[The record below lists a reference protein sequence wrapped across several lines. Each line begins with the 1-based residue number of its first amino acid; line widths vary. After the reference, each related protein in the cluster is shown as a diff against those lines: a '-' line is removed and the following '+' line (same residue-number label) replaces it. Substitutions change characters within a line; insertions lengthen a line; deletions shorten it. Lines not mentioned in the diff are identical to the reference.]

1 MKTKKPPVI
10 IIGMHRSGTTLLSK
24 LLENAGI
31 FMGNKKEINNEA
43 LFFLKFNEYIFKQ
56 ASASWDSPINL
67 KFTNNFFK
75 ENIKRIFKKRA
86 NSPLIIKYLG
96 IKKFLKYRTL
106 ERLPTQWGWKDP
118 RNTFTLE
125 IWRELYPDAKVIHI
139 YRNPV
144 DVANSLKVRSL
155 LNQEK
160 KKSRPIKTVIGDY
173 FLKSSVINDSFKVQ
187 NLNQGYELWKEYV
200 EKSYTYSNV
209 LHIKF
214 EDLVNNSKQ
223 HLSAIIV

>member
-75 ENIKRIFKKRA
+75 ENIKRIFKK
-86 NSPLIIKYLG
+86 K
-96 IKKFLKYRTL
+96 
-106 ERLPTQWGWKDP
+106 
-118 RNTFTLE
+118 
-125 IWRELYPDAKVIHI
+125 
-139 YRNPV
+139 
-144 DVANSLKVRSL
+144 
-155 LNQEK
+155 
-160 KKSRPIKTVIGDY
+160 
-173 FLKSSVINDSFKVQ
+173 
-187 NLNQGYELWKEYV
+187 
-200 EKSYTYSNV
+200 
-209 LHIKF
+209 
-214 EDLVNNSKQ
+214 SKQ
-223 HLSAIIV
+223 STHNQILRNQKIFKIQNVRAASNPMGLEGPSKHLYTRDLARAVPRRKSNSYI